1 MEVSVLIKLAVSLAL
16 GLLLGLERER
26 TEASVA
32 GIRTFALISLMGTIC
47 GLLGLQFGGWVVA
60 TGLAALAVLLVIAN
74 FARVKAG
81 DIDPGLTTEFAA
93 TLLYGVGAYLAYG
106 QTSVAVALGGT
117 IALLLHLKKPM
128 HKLVASIG
136 EKHIKAIMR
145 FVLVA
150 LVILPLLPNQDYGP
164 YGAFNP
170 FKTWLFV
177 VLVVGLS
184 LGGYMIYQFVGGKA
198 GTLLN
203 GILGGLISST
213 ATTISQARQS
223 AEAGSARW
231 PVALIIMV
239 ASTVL
244 YARVLVLIAII
255 AMEKFL
261 QLGPPLAVMT
271 ATCGIIVAAGFRLSG
286 KHPARMTPPQNP
298 AELKSA
304 LILGALYAVIR
315 LAAAAAKEHF
325 GSGGGT
331 GCITIS
337 NKLTV

>member
-74 FARVKAG
+74 FARVKGG

-117 IALLLHLKKPM
+117 IALLLH
-128 HKLVASIG
+128 
-136 EKHIKAIMR
+136 
-145 FVLVA
+145 
-150 LVILPLLPNQDYGP
+150 
-164 YGAFNP
+164 
-170 FKTWLFV
+170 
-177 VLVVGLS
+177 
-184 LGGYMIYQFVGGKA
+184 
-198 GTLLN
+198 
-203 GILGGLISST
+203 GGLISST
-213 ATTISQARQS
+213 ATTISQARRS

-231 PVALIIMV
+231 PAALIIMV

-261 QLGPPLAVMT
+261 QLGPPLAVMM
-271 ATCGIIVAAGFRLSG
+271 AACGIIVAAGFRLAG

-325 GSGGGT
+325 GSGGLFAVAALSGLVDVDAVTLSTAQLINGGGVETGMGWRVILMASMSNLVFKAGVVAWLGGRGLLREIAWLFGAAMLAGT
-331 GCITIS
+331 AI
-337 NKLTV
+337 LWLWPR